1 MPGQG
6 EGDPRPE
13 SRYASVWP
21 ADERGARFRRIA
33 AWPAVASFA
42 ASRLVVFVTLYVAP
56 ILKPGYRRPSFFN
69 DWDAAH
75 YLLIARSGYPQLY
88 PRGGG
93 FDATAAFFPL
103 LPMLTRGLHE
113 VTRLSVRTSGIA
125 VANASALAA
134 FCVIW
139 LLFRDVVGER
149 RATVAVTL
157 LAFWP
162 ASFVLSMVYS
172 DGLLLLAAAACL
184 LALRHRNWWAAFA
197 FGALASL
204 ARPDGIVLALSIA
217 WVAYGAHRER
227 RSWSPWIAVLGP
239 PLGFASYLGYLW
251 VELGS
256 PTAWFT
262 AERRGWGRRFDFGRT
277 WWSNAFT
284 ALHHPTA
291 RVDLAASTAAGVIGV
306 ALVAWMVTSRLPAPL
321 TIYAAG
327 IIVLALG
334 SGVGGSVPRYC
345 LDAFPIFLVP
355 AARLRS
361 TVNAALV
368 GCSAGALALFMLVV
382 ELTRTTTP

>member
-1 MPGQG
+1 
-6 EGDPRPE
+6 
-13 SRYASVWP
+13 
-21 ADERGARFRRIA
+21 
-33 AWPAVASFA
+33 
-42 ASRLVVFVTLYVAP
+42 VFLTLYVAP

-75 YLLIARSGYPQLY
+75 YLLIARSGYPQLHS
-88 PRGGG
+88 PGGG

-103 LPMLTRGLHE
+103 LPLATRAVHIA
-113 VTRLSVRTSGIA
+113 TRLSVRTSGIA

-139 LLFRDVVGER
+139 MLFREVVGDR
-149 RATVAVTL
+149 RATIAVTL

-184 LALRHRNWWAAFA
+184 LALRHEVWWAAFV

-204 ARPDGIVLALSIA
+204 SRPDGVVLALCIA
-217 WVAYGAHRER
+217 WAAYEAHRR
-227 RSWSPWIAVLGP
+227 RPGWVPWIAALGP
-239 PLGFASYLGYLW
+239 PLGFAGYLGYLW
-251 VELGS
+251 IALGS
-256 PTAWFT
+256 PGAWFT

-277 WWSNAFT
+277 WWSNGFT

-291 RVDLAASTAAGVIGV
+291 RVDLVASTIAGIVGV
-306 ALVAWMVTSRLPAPL
+306 ALVVWMIQSRLPVPL
-321 TIYAAG
+321 TIYAGG
-327 IIVLALG
+327 IMVLALG

-355 AARLRS
+355 AARLRA

-368 GCSAGALALFMLVV
+368 GCSAGAMALFMLVV